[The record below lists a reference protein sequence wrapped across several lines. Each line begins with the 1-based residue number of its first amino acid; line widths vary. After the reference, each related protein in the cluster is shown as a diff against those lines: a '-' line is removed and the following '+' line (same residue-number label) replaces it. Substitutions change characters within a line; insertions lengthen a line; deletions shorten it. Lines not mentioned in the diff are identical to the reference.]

1 MRNTSSLVRAGCLDP
16 RAITYSPAGT
26 MHRPAACMY
35 TSIPLAAAFLQMD
48 EIEWCYF
55 GLTVASSTW
64 LMVILCGVLAWGV
77 RFRQLQKLT
86 ATPLERWPSVALIVP
101 CYLPNE
107 EAIIMETVRH
117 MCAIEYA
124 GHLRVVVVYNTPRP
138 CAVQAELHA
147 LRELHG
153 RSVEAHDVRGSSSK
167 AHNLEYAL
175 TIVEEEV
182 VVLFDADH
190 QPCADCVIKLIT
202 TLQRLPHVSAVQGA
216 VLIDRGGPWVMRT
229 ILNAME
235 WSSWC
240 IFSPGIAML
249 VGSGYF
255 GGACAAWRP
264 AALRQLGFDT
274 RMQTEDIDLSIRAL
288 SQGHSIQMI
297 PHAQSLEM
305 CPVRRPNWLGS
316 GLD

>member
-1 MRNTSSLVRAGCLDP
+1 
-16 RAITYSPAGT
+16 
-26 MHRPAACMY
+26 
-35 TSIPLAAAFLQMD
+35 
-48 EIEWCYF
+48 
-55 GLTVASSTW
+55 
-64 LMVILCGVLAWGV
+64 
-77 RFRQLQKLT
+77 
-86 ATPLERWPSVALIVP
+86 
-101 CYLPNE
+101 
-107 EAIIMETVRH
+107 METVRH

-138 CAVQAELHA
+138 CTVQAELHA